1 MTSQPKDANLIW
13 LVLHIFCLAALVGL
27 TLLPTTTA
35 AQSNPVVLENQQ
47 PGTTQWQIPWGS
59 SATDSAGQIKGYAS
73 AVSVNKGQNITFY
86 VSVNPA
92 QTYTMDVYRMGWYQG
107 LGGRL
112 VQHIGPLNG
121 TLQPACPTDATTGMI
136 ECQWASAYTLATQSS
151 WNLCRTA
158 DQRAE
163 VPELH
168 RVCRSRRQPSR
179 RPALPAAR
187 DDLRG
192 LQQLS

>member
-13 LVLHIFCLAALVGL
+13 LVLHVFCLAALVGL

-47 PGTTQWQIPWGS
+47 PGTSQWQIPWGS

-92 QTYTMDVYRMGWYQG
+92 QTYTIDVYGTDWSQGLEGRLAPHSGQHNHTLKQHPPQPLVPTHPIDVDRIGWYQ
-107 LGGRL
+107 
-112 VQHIGPLNG
+112 
-121 TLQPACPTDATTGMI
+121 
-136 ECQWASAYTLATQSS
+136 
-151 WNLCRTA
+151 
-158 DQRAE
+158 
-163 VPELH
+163 
-168 RVCRSRRQPSR
+168 
-179 RPALPAAR
+179 
-187 DDLRG
+187 
-192 LQQLS
+192 

>member
-1 MTSQPKDANLIW
+1 MTSQPKDTHLIW
-13 LVLHIFCLAALVGL
+13 LVLHVFCLASLVGL

-92 QTYTMDVYRMGWYQG
+92 QTHTIDVYRIGLFQG
-107 LGGRL
+107 PRL
-112 VQHIGPLNG
+112 
-121 TLQPACPTDATTGMI
+121 
-136 ECQWASAYTLATQSS
+136 
-151 WNLCRTA
+151 
-158 DQRAE
+158 
-163 VPELH
+163 
-168 RVCRSRRQPSR
+168 
-179 RPALPAAR
+179 RPAEHNTTHH
-187 DDLRG
+187 
-192 LQQLS
+192 ST